1 MTPGLGSP
9 IRMTWAAM
17 VAVRLS
23 AALEKSMTRSSETTG
38 RRRILRR
45 MSMSEIAGQ
54 NLDSVAEAL
63 LIPLYMRASD
73 LVPQVQPAARL
84 ELGWWK
90 PDRI

>member
-1 MTPGLGSP
+1 
-9 IRMTWAAM
+9 
-17 VAVRLS
+17 
-23 AALEKSMTRSSETTG
+23 
-38 RRRILRR
+38 
-45 MSMSEIAGQ
+45 MSEIAGQ